1 MTFPILPPPPAASG
15 SARHEIRV
23 SLVQA
28 AFTLASESVDPRDA
42 NLAHAIT
49 AIREAAADGAELVA
63 IGELFLQGPGGSTW
77 ASYYSTRLDGTDE
90 HVRELEKVS
99 AELDVTILMGCTSF
113 GSAMDVH
120 NSALVITPRAGLAG
134 AYHKAHL
141 ASFPYL
147 RGVSNEQSYY
157 SPGQDLSPL
166 ATPVGKIGLHIC
178 YDIFFPEV
186 ARTQALFGADL
197 LVNLAA
203 AGESF
208 EDYWDHLMWARATE
222 NGMWYLMSSV
232 VGDSPERGY
241 FGGSRIV
248 APDGTVVARARDGV
262 EELVTATIDLDAG
275 RHMRSQVHM
284 FSVRQPQLYEPIAQV
299 ESGRTRGPVDEA
311 RTADR

>member
-1 MTFPILPPPPAASG
+1 MTFPIFPPP
-15 SARHEIRV
+15 SAQSTAPGRELRV

-28 AFTLASESVDPRDA
+28 AFTFATEGLDPRDE
-42 NLAHAIT
+42 NLGHAVT
-49 AIREAAADGAELVA
+49 MIRAAAAEGAELVVV
-63 IGELFLQGPGGSTW
+63 GELFLQGPGGASW

-90 HVRELEKVS
+90 HVRELEKL
-99 AELDVTILMGCTSF
+99 ALELDVTILMGCTSY
-113 GSAMDVH
+113 GSALDVH
-120 NSALVITPRAGLAG
+120 NTALVITPQEGLAG

-157 SPGQDLSPL
+157 SPGSDLTPIR
-166 ATPVGKIGLHIC
+166 TPVGQIGLHIC

-186 ARTQALFGADL
+186 ARTQALLGADF

-208 EDYWDHLMWARATE
+208 EAYWDHLMWARATE

-262 EELVTATIDLDAG
+262 EDIVTATIDLAAG
-275 RHMRSQVHM
+275 QHMRSQVHM
-284 FSVRQPQLYEPIAQV
+284 FSVRQPRLYEPIA
-299 ESGRTRGPVDEA
+299 ERSPETR
-311 RTADR
+311 RKTS